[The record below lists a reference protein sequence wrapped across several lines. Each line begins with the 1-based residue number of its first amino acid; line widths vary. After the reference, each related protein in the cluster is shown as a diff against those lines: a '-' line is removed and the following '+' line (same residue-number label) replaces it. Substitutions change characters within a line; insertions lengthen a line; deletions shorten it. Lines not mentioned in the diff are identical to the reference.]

1 MSMEK
6 KKPQIRFNG
15 FTEDWEKKKLGEL
28 GKWYKGQP
36 LSKSDI
42 RECGTFPCIHYGEL
56 FSYTEI
62 IREVTSR
69 TNVKPSILS
78 SGNDLLFPDSDV
90 TPDGLGRCS
99 SLTDKGVL
107 LGAGINI
114 LQLESCV
121 RAPFCSLCTNVH
133 KEQIIERVTGTTVRH
148 TKPSSLSEV
157 VITIS
162 PSIPE
167 QEKIGVFLTTLDK
180 LIAKLEA
187 KLDKLRKLKQA
198 LLEKMFIN
206 VNGGGYEAPQIRF
219 KGYTDKWQVK
229 ELREVAEFAKGK
241 GYSKGDLTKEGIPI
255 IRYGSLYTDYRT
267 EIDSVSEYVQ
277 YSEGAIFSRGGEV
290 IIPASGETSEDI
302 ARASAVKLPNVI
314 LGGDL
319 NIIYPNAEIN
329 AVFLATEITYG
340 KSHTYLAMKAQGASV
355 VHLRKLDISSLSP
368 KFPSI
373 SEQQQIGKYF
383 VQMDVQLSKTSIKLT
398 KLRNMKQNLLQ
409 KMFA

>member
-1 MSMEK
+1 MK
-6 KKPQIRFNG
+6 K
-15 FTEDWEKKKLGEL
+15 
-28 GKWYKGQP
+28 
-36 LSKSDI
+36 
-42 RECGTFPCIHYGEL
+42 
-56 FSYTEI
+56 
-62 IREVTSR
+62 
-69 TNVKPSILS
+69 
-78 SGNDLLFPDSDV
+78 
-90 TPDGLGRCS
+90 
-99 SLTDKGVL
+99 
-107 LGAGINI
+107 
-114 LQLESCV
+114 
-121 RAPFCSLCTNVH
+121 
-133 KEQIIERVTGTTVRH
+133 
-148 TKPSSLSEV
+148 
-157 VITIS
+157 
-162 PSIPE
+162 
-167 QEKIGVFLTTLDK
+167 
-180 LIAKLEA
+180 
-187 KLDKLRKLKQA
+187 
-198 LLEKMFIN
+198 
-206 VNGGGYEAPQIRF
+206 
-219 KGYTDKWQVK
+219 
-229 ELREVAEFAKGK
+229 LREVAEFAKGK

-355 VHLRKLDISSLSP
+355 VHLRKLDIFSLSP

-383 VQMDVQLSKTSIKLT
+383 VQMDVQLSKASIKLT
-398 KLRNMKQNLLQ
+398 KLRNIKQSLLQ

>member
-1 MSMEK
+1 MEK

-36 LSKSDI
+36 LSKLDI
-42 RECGTFPCIHYGEL
+42 REDGTFPCIHYGEL

-157 VITIS
+157 VISIS

-167 QEKIGVFLTTLDK
+167 QEKIGLFLTTLDK

-198 LLEKMFIN
+198 LLEKMFTN
-206 VNGGGYEAPQIRF
+206 VN
-219 KGYTDKWQVK
+219 
-229 ELREVAEFAKGK
+229 
-241 GYSKGDLTKEGIPI
+241 
-255 IRYGSLYTDYRT
+255 
-267 EIDSVSEYVQ
+267 
-277 YSEGAIFSRGGEV
+277 RGGV
-290 IIPASGETSEDI
+290 
-302 ARASAVKLPNVI
+302 
-314 LGGDL
+314 
-319 NIIYPNAEIN
+319 
-329 AVFLATEITYG
+329 
-340 KSHTYLAMKAQGASV
+340 
-355 VHLRKLDISSLSP
+355 
-368 KFPSI
+368 
-373 SEQQQIGKYF
+373 
-383 VQMDVQLSKTSIKLT
+383 
-398 KLRNMKQNLLQ
+398 
-409 KMFA
+409 

>member
-1 MSMEK
+1 MEK
-6 KKPQIRFNG
+6 KNPQIRFNG

-42 RECGTFPCIHYGEL
+42 REGGTFPCIHYGEL
-56 FSYTEI
+56 FGYTEI

-157 VITIS
+157 VIPIS

-198 LLEKMFIN
+198 LLKKMFIN

-219 KGYTDKWQVK
+219 KGYTNKWQVK

-329 AVFLATEITYG
+329 AVFLAAEITYG

-398 KLRNMKQNLLQ
+398 KLRNIKQSLLQ

>member
-1 MSMEK
+1 MEK

-157 VITIS
+157 VISIS

-229 ELREVAEFAKGK
+229 KLREVAEFAKGK

-355 VHLRKLDISSLSP
+355 VHLRKLDIFSLSP

-383 VQMDVQLSKTSIKLT
+383 VQMDVQLSKASIKLT
-398 KLRNMKQNLLQ
+398 KLRNIKQSLLQ

>member
-1 MSMEK
+1 MEK

-69 TNVKPSILS
+69 TNVKPFILS

-157 VITIS
+157 VISIS

-180 LIAKLEA
+180 LIVKLEA

-355 VHLRKLDISSLSP
+355 VHLRKLDIFSLSP

-383 VQMDVQLSKTSIKLT
+383 VQMDVQLSKASIKLT
-398 KLRNMKQNLLQ
+398 KLRNIKQSLLQ

>member
-1 MSMEK
+1 MKK

-99 SLTDKGVL
+99 SLTDKGIL

-157 VITIS
+157 VISIS

-198 LLEKMFIN
+198 LLEKMFVN
-206 VNGGGYEAPQIRF
+206 VNGGGYETPEIRF

-229 ELREVAEFAKGK
+229 ELREVFEMPTNRISGSELQADRYISTEHILQNFEGVEPTTSMPANLSAIRFFQSDILMANIRPYLKKIWLSDRNGGASSDVIVFHITTK
-241 GYSKGDLTKEGIPI
+241 SDPAFLYYELTNGQFI
-255 IRYGSLYTDYRT
+255 
-267 EIDSVSEYVQ
+267 EYVMESIQ
-277 YSEGAIFSRGGEV
+277 GSKMPRGNKQ
-290 IIPASGETSEDI
+290 AMQAFKMSI
-302 ARASAVKLPNVI
+302 APL
-314 LGGDL
+314 
-319 NIIYPNAEIN
+319 
-329 AVFLATEITYG
+329 
-340 KSHTYLAMKAQGASV
+340 
-355 VHLRKLDISSLSP
+355 
-368 KFPSI
+368 
-373 SEQQQIGKYF
+373 SEQEQIGKCF
-383 VQMDVQLSKTSIKLT
+383 TQIDSHFSKTSTKLT
-398 KLRNMKQNLLQ
+398 KLRNIKQSLLQ

>member
-1 MSMEK
+1 MEK

>member
-1 MSMEK
+1 MEK

-15 FTEDWEKKKLGEL
+15 FTEDWAKKKLGEL

-69 TNVKPSILS
+69 TNVKPFILS

-157 VITIS
+157 VISIS

-180 LIAKLEA
+180 LIVKLEA

-355 VHLRKLDISSLSP
+355 VHLRKLDIFSLSP

-383 VQMDVQLSKTSIKLT
+383 VQMDVQLSKASIKLT
-398 KLRNMKQNLLQ
+398 KLRNIKQSLLQ